1 MPRVAAILPT
11 RVRYSSM
18 VGVSSVPWMLKTAW
32 TGSQNVTAAPKKFQS
47 TWQMASIGISP
58 TKKRT
63 QMAHKPTRWT
73 IIEVGLEDGMGL
85 LQYAWFRH
93 YKDRAT

>member
-47 TWQMASIGISP
+47 TRHMASIGIFP
-58 TKKRT
+58 TK
-63 QMAHKPTRWT
+63 
-73 IIEVGLEDGMGL
+73 
-85 LQYAWFRH
+85 
-93 YKDRAT
+93 